1 MVEVGIAEY
10 FSIGEAIGIIG
21 TMFVVLYFSR
31 KHMQRLTLDVKTKVL
46 NDLDEKVRKMA
57 EIIIEKPSMQKVIYR
72 LEKPAEELAFAY
84 YILFICSHAYTM
96 RQRKV
101 LDDDEWTGWLH
112 WMKNCF
118 KYGTI
123 GEQWEQIQS
132 ERWFNPDFENFL
144 NENIIPRSADTKQ
157 TLYYN
162 CCISLLTF
170 FCCWNFNRITLLV
183 DTLITITMEN
193 GELIKQ
199 VYLRFLVVDF
209 TNTTQIGN
217 NLYTSLRFQ
226 YHK

>member
-72 LEKPAEELAFAY
+72 LEKPAAELAFAY

-101 LDDDEWTGWLH
+101 LDDDEWTDG
-112 WMKNCF
+112 
-118 KYGTI
+118 
-123 GEQWEQIQS
+123 
-132 ERWFNPDFENFL
+132 
-144 NENIIPRSADTKQ
+144 
-157 TLYYN
+157 
-162 CCISLLTF
+162 
-170 FCCWNFNRITLLV
+170 
-183 DTLITITMEN
+183 
-193 GELIKQ
+193 
-199 VYLRFLVVDF
+199 
-209 TNTTQIGN
+209 
-217 NLYTSLRFQ
+217 YTG
-226 YHK
+226 

>member
-10 FSIGEAIGIIG
+10 FGIGEAIGIIG
-21 TMFVVLYFSR
+21 TMIVVLYFSR
-31 KHMQRLTLDVKTKVL
+31 KHMQRLTVDVKTKVL

-72 LEKPAEELAFAY
+72 LENPAEELAFAY
-84 YILFICSHAYTM
+84 YVLFICSHAYAM

-101 LDDDEWTGWLH
+101 LDDYEWTGWLH

-144 NENIIPRSADTKQ
+144 NENIMPRPTDAKQ
-157 TLYYN
+157 T
-162 CCISLLTF
+162 
-170 FCCWNFNRITLLV
+170 
-183 DTLITITMEN
+183 
-193 GELIKQ
+193 
-199 VYLRFLVVDF
+199 
-209 TNTTQIGN
+209 
-217 NLYTSLRFQ
+217 
-226 YHK
+226 